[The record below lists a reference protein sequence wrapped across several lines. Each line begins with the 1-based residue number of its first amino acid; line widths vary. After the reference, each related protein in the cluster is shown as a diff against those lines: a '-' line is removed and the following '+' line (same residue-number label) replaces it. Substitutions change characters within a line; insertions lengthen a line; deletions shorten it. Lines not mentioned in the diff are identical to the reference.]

1 MPGRK
6 VNIGNNIIDA
16 MLILLFL
23 FFMLSVTNHGSA
35 ADSDKTKHGISCE
48 NTLSQSSAIIKISTS
63 LIFNQKTWASE
74 KKYPEIINSFSCAFF
89 ENRKTSNQI
98 SLQSAEVF
106 MYVTKTIFIFHY
118 HLFSTEK
125 EDIPVLS

>member
-6 VNIGNNIIDA
+6 VNIGNKIIDA
-16 MLILLFL
+16 ILMLLFL
-23 FFMLSVTNHGSA
+23 FFMLSVSNHGSA

-48 NTLSQSSAIIKISTS
+48 NTISQSSAIIKISTS

-74 KKYPEIINSFSCAFF
+74 KKYPEIMNSVSCSFF

-98 SLQSAEVF
+98 SLQSAEVLKNC
-106 MYVTKTIFIFHY
+106 TKPIFLFYY
-118 HLFSTEK
+118 HFFSTEK
-125 EDIPVLS
+125 DDIPVLS